1 MIVLGEKVS
10 CGVWSEYS
18 QEREQGE
25 YWVYLSKG
33 GERVEVVAG
42 PFGFQEFAKAKEALE
57 KCRAELAKQ

>member
-1 MIVLGEKVS
+1 MIVLVEKVS

-18 QEREQGE
+18 QERGQGE

-57 KCRAELAKQ
+57 KCRAELANQ